1 MLTGQRFKLRN
12 PVLAIETV
20 NGVRFRITIPTRT
33 ILKVIAGPNESDQ
46 MVDVVW
52 EGKPVKIFAVDL
64 IARGTELSARKNRA
78 SDYAPADR
86 ARAH

>member
-12 PVLAIETV
+12 SVLAIETV
-20 NGVRFRITIPTRT
+20 NGVRSRITIPART
-33 ILKVIAGPNESDQ
+33 ILKVIAGPNDNDQ

-52 EGKPVKIFAVDL
+52 EGKRVKIFAVDL
-64 IARGTELSARKNRA
+64 IARGTELPARKVRA
-78 SDYAPADR
+78 RDYAQDR